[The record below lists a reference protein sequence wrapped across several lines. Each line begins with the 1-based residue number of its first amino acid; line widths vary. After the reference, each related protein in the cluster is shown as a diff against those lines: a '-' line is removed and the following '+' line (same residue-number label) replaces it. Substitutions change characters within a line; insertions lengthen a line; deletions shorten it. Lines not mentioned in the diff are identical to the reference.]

1 MLASSSN
8 VDEMFWGYIAGLG
21 MVVGLHYDFFF
32 LSFLSFLGLH
42 FVHFEIPLRALIWE
56 FRRILI

>member
-21 MVVGLHYDFFF
+21 MVVGLHYDFF
-32 LSFLSFLGLH
+32 LSFSFFGLH
-42 FVHFEIPLRALIWE
+42 LVHFEIPLRALI
-56 FRRILI
+56 